1 MNKEVAMEVKIDSHI
16 NLRSYDYETYMYCPV
31 CESNDDVGNYED
43 GELYFN
49 YCPNCGQKLKFTEE
63 KYL

>member
-1 MNKEVAMEVKIDSHI
+1 MSKEVAMEVRIVGGI
-16 NLRSYDYETYMYCPV
+16 NHSNYDYDEYMYCPA
-31 CESNDDVGNYED
+31 CKSNDDVGSFID

-63 KYL
+63 KYW